1 MSMSNFSA
9 KENTN
14 VESKSEN
21 ESEIQDESQKCENFT
36 DILFNI
42 RKKHSNKVIMA
53 HININFLR
61 NKFDMLT
68 NSVTEYIDI
77 IMISE
82 TKLDSTFPYALFH
95 LKDFSNP
102 YRLDRN
108 CHGGEILVYV
118 RDNIPSNLVKLDQ
131 NFDNFE
137 GFFTELELSKKNK
150 WLLSYSYNSHK
161 GNIKQHLSNISKGLD
176 ELNSKYD
183 NILVRGDLNSEMS
196 EPSLDEF
203 CQTYNLVSVVNKPT
217 CSKNPKNP
225 SCIDLM
231 LTNKQE
237 RFLKANTIET
247 GLSDFHKMVVSVF
260 KTSFKKQKPK
270 IVTYRDYKRF
280 ANEKF
285 REILITYLSTGKNI
299 SYDAFENLVLQ
310 ALDKMAPIKQ
320 KHIRGNQSSFMNKD
334 IHKPIMTRT
343 RLRNRFLKEPTQM
356 NRLAYKKQR
365 NYCVSLMRQ
374 NKKQYYGSLNV
385 NHVTDNKNFWRVIK
399 PNFSNKILDTNRVIL
414 RDGGKVISV
423 ISLKL

>member
-1 MSMSNFSA
+1 MNEETIKRKKDLAFSISKNSMSMSNFSA

-21 ESEIQDESQKCENFT
+21 ESEVKDEPQKCENFT
-36 DILFNI
+36 DFLFNI
-42 RKKHSNKVIMA
+42 RKKHSNKIIMA
-53 HININFLR
+53 HINIKN
-61 NKFDMLT
+61 MLT

-77 IMISE
+77 PMISE
-82 TKLDSTFPYALFH
+82 TKLDNTFPYALYH

-108 CHGGEILVYV
+108 CHGGGILVYV
-118 RDNIPSNLVKLDQ
+118 RDNIPSTLVKLYQ

-137 GFFTELELSKKNK
+137 GFFIEFELSKKNK
-150 WLLSYSYNSHK
+150 WLLSYSYNPHK
-161 GNIKQHLSNISKGLD
+161 CNIKQHLSNISKGLD

-183 NILVRGDLNSEMS
+183 NIIGDLSSEMS

-203 CQTYNLVSVVNKPT
+203 CQKYNLVSIVNKPS
-217 CSKNPKNP
+217 CFKNPKNP

-237 RFLKANTIET
+237 RFLKAKTIET

-270 IVTYRDYKRF
+270 IVTYRDYKHF
-280 ANEKF
+280 DNENIK
-285 REILITYLSTGKNI
+285 ESLITYLSTAKNI

-310 ALDKMAPIKQ
+310 TLDKMAPIKQ
-320 KHIRGNQSSFMNKD
+320 KHIRGNQSPFMNKD
-334 IHKPIMTRT
+334 IHKAIMTRT
-343 RLRNRFLKEPTQM
+343 TLINRFLKEPTQM

-365 NYCVSLMRQ
+365 NYCV
-374 NKKQYYGSLNV
+374 
-385 NHVTDNKNFWRVIK
+385 H
-399 PNFSNKILDTNRVIL
+399 
-414 RDGGKVISV
+414 
-423 ISLKL
+423 